1 MQEHQHQYPH
11 IFRLVM
17 DIIPIQASSVPC
29 EQVFS
34 SGKQTMTPRR
44 GCIST
49 QLMEALQ
56 MLKFSIWK
64 GRPLRF
70 TEGMSWSEE
79 LEEFEMIAWTA
90 PLGDAEAYGR
100 SLEEDHGK
108 GAQKS
113 YGNSSGWEV
122 RWDWGRGPDK
132 LWALVWVKEFD
143 EMRKGH
149 RQVMGTHLGQGEL
162 DKMGKG
168 PRRAVGAHLG
178 QWESDDMG
186 KDVRGCFTSSNVSS
200 DISLSPLYIPPH
212 CR

>member
-1 MQEHQHQYPH
+1 MIH
-11 IFRLVM
+11 ISNGKIYELYIGIDQMWRQPRQVLVACLG
-17 DIIPIQASSVPC
+17 Q
-29 EQVFS
+29 
-34 SGKQTMTPRR
+34 R
-44 GCIST
+44 GR
-49 QLMEALQ
+49 
-56 MLKFSIWK
+56 W
-64 GRPLRF
+64 
-70 TEGMSWSEE
+70 
-79 LEEFEMIAWTA
+79 
-90 PLGDAEAYGR
+90 D
-100 SLEEDHGK
+100 GK